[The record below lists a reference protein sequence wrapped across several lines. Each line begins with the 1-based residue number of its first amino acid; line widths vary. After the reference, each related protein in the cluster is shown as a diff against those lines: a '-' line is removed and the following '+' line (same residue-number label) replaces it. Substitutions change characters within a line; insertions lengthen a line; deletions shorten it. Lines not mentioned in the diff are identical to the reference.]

1 MNNEYIND
9 IEAMA
14 NELKSIVNL
23 LTYDDI
29 TLLDS
34 VRLKRAAA
42 SLGVWSEALFV
53 LSQWEYKPEFVE

>member
-1 MNNEYIND
+1 MNQEYIND

-29 TLLDS
+29 TLVDS
-34 VRLKRAAA
+34 VRLKRAATA
-42 SLGVWSEALFV
+42 LGVWAEALFV
-53 LSQWEYKPEFVE
+53 LSQWEYKPEYVD